1 MTKRDIILSTVKKR
15 IKSVDPNAKI
25 ILFGSRARNDAK
37 KDSDW
42 DFLIL
47 TEWTPDRT
55 FRNKIYDEL
64 FELEL
69 ETDEIVTGIIQ
80 NIETWNKYSNT
91 PIYQNIRRDGVEVE
105 SLINNSR

>member
-1 MTKRDIILSTVKKR
+1 MTKRDIILTTVKKR

-25 ILFGSRARNDAK
+25 ILFGSRARNDAHK
-37 KDSDW
+37 NSDW

-47 TEWTPDRT
+47 TEKNPDRT

-69 ETDEIVTGIIQ
+69 ETDEVVTGIIQ
-80 NIETWNKYSNT
+80 NIESWHEYSNT
-91 PIYQNIRRDGVEVE
+91 PIYQNILRDGVEVE

>member
-1 MTKRDIILSTVKKR
+1 MTKRDIIISTVKKR
-15 IKSVDPNAKI
+15 IKSVDPKAKI

-37 KDSDW
+37 KYSDW

-47 TEWTPDRT
+47 TEATPDRT

-69 ETDEIVTGIIQ
+69 ETDEVVTGIIQ
-80 NIETWNKYSNT
+80 NIESWNEYSNT
-91 PIYQNIRRDGVEVE
+91 SIYQNVLRDGVE
-105 SLINNSR
+105 L

>member
-1 MTKRDIILSTVKKR
+1 MTKKDIILSTVKKR
-15 IKSVDPNAKI
+15 IRNIDPKARI
-25 ILFGSRARNDAK
+25 ILFGSRARNDAQ

-47 TEWTPDRT
+47 TEMNPDRT

-69 ETDEIVTGIIQ
+69 ETDEVLTGIIQ
-80 NIETWNKYSNT
+80 NIESWKEYSNT
-91 PIYQNIRRDGVEVE
+91 PIYQNIFSDGVEV
-105 SLINNSR
+105 

>member
-1 MTKRDIILSTVKKR
+1 MTKKDLILSKVKKR
-15 IKSVDPNAKI
+15 IKSVDPKAKI

-47 TEWTPDRT
+47 TETTPDRIFT
-55 FRNKIYDEL
+55 NKIYDEL

-69 ETDEIVTGIIQ
+69 ETDEVLTGIIQ
-80 NIETWNKYSNT
+80 NLDNWNEYSNT
-91 PIYQNIRRDGVEVE
+91 SIYQNILRDGVEV
-105 SLINNSR
+105 

>member
-1 MTKRDIILSTVKKR
+1 M
-15 IKSVDPNAKI
+15 DPNAKI

-47 TEWTPDRT
+47 TEATPDRV

-69 ETDEIVTGIIQ
+69 ETDEVLTGIIQ
-80 NIETWNKYSNT
+80 NLDSWNEYSNT
-91 PIYQNIRRDGVEVE
+91 PIYQNILQDGVEVE
-105 SLINNSR
+105 SLIHNAQ

>member
-1 MTKRDIILSTVKKR
+1 MTKRDIILSTVKQR
-15 IKSVDPNAKI
+15 IKTVDPKAKI

-47 TEWTPDRT
+47 TEATPDRT
-55 FRNKIYDEL
+55 FRNKIYDEF

-69 ETDEIVTGIIQ
+69 ETDEVVTGIIQ
-80 NIETWNKYSNT
+80 NIESWNEYSNT
-91 PIYQNIRRDGVEVE
+91 SIYQNILRDGVE
-105 SLINNSR
+105 L

>member
-15 IKSVDPNAKI
+15 IKSVDPKAKI

-47 TEWTPDRT
+47 TETTPDRI

-69 ETDEIVTGIIQ
+69 ETDEVVTGIIQ
-80 NIETWNKYSNT
+80 NIESWNEYSNT
-91 PIYQNIRRDGVEVE
+91 PIYQNILRDGVEV
-105 SLINNSR
+105 

>member
-1 MTKRDIILSTVKKR
+1 MTKKDIILTTVKKR
-15 IKSVDPNAKI
+15 IKSVDPKAKI

-47 TEWTPDRT
+47 TEATPDRT

-69 ETDEIVTGIIQ
+69 ETDEVVTGIVQ
-80 NIETWNKYSNT
+80 NIESWNEYSNT
-91 PIYQNIRRDGVEVE
+91 PIYQNILRDGVEVE
-105 SLINNSR
+105 SLIHNTQ

>member
-1 MTKRDIILSTVKKR
+1 MTKKDFILSTVKKR
-15 IKSVDPNAKI
+15 ITSVDPKAKV
-25 ILFGSRARNDAK
+25 ILFGSRARKDAK

-47 TEWTPDRT
+47 TEASPDRT

-69 ETDEIVTGIIQ
+69 ETDEVLTGIIQ
-80 NIETWNKYSNT
+80 NIESWSEYTST
-91 PIYQNIRRDGVEVE
+91 PIYQNILRDGVEV
-105 SLINNSR
+105 